1 MTRSRRWRKAI
12 LATLLGWAAGFV
24 ATSPFQIVEVL
35 RNSGPNFPLLVSA
48 LGYGFAVWLLITFA
62 GVAIIWICAVL
73 PIALFVPAHWLLEH
87 RAWVIIA
94 SMGLSLLLVGYKVHV
109 WTHFYHDGVGL
120 MNFWIY
126 ACFAVVFSGVTAY
139 CYLRFLSREQ
149 TA

>member
-1 MTRSRRWRKAI
+1 MTRSRRWRKAT

-35 RNSGPNFPLLVSA
+35 RNSGPDFQLLFSA

-62 GVAIIWICAVL
+62 GVAIVWVCAVL
-73 PIALFVPAHWLLEH
+73 PIALFVSAKWLLA
-87 RAWVIIA
+87 RRGWVIATSIVASLIA
-94 SMGLSLLLVGYKVHV
+94 VSYKVHV

-126 ACFAVVFSGVTAY
+126 TCFAAVFSGITAY
-139 CYLRFLSREQ
+139 SYLRVLARDQ